1 MLIQRNK
8 IMKQEVIKLES
19 RYKEVDSKLIKVK
32 NNKYLLETNS
42 EYIRINEDENMMVD
56 SIDLEGGPMISIGDT
71 IQGKKIKSIK
81 SQYVIEFE

>member
-1 MLIQRNK
+1 
-8 IMKQEVIKLES
+8 MKQEVIKLES
-19 RYKEVDSKLIKVK
+19 RYKDVNSDLIQIED
-32 NNKYLLETNS
+32 NKYLLNTNS
-42 EYIRINEDENMMVD
+42 EYINLSRAKNRTIY

>member
-1 MLIQRNK
+1 
-8 IMKQEVIKLES
+8 MKQEVIKLES
-19 RYKEVDSKLIKVK
+19 RYKEVDSKLIQVE

-42 EYIRINEDENMMVD
+42 ECIRISRDAYLTIN

-81 SQYVIEFE
+81 SQYVIEFEWFI

>member
-1 MLIQRNK
+1 
-8 IMKQEVIKLES
+8 MKQGVIKLES
-19 RYKEVDSKLIKVK
+19 RHKEVDSKLIQVE

-42 EYIRINEDENMMVD
+42 TYIRIIKNKNMIIK

>member
-1 MLIQRNK
+1 
-8 IMKQEVIKLES
+8 MKQEVIKLES
-19 RYKEVDSKLIKVK
+19 RYKDVDSKLIQVE

-42 EYIRINEDENMMVD
+42 EYARLKRAENGIIH

>member
-1 MLIQRNK
+1 
-8 IMKQEVIKLES
+8 MKQEIIKLES
-19 RYKEVDSKLIKVK
+19 RYKDINSELIQIKD
-32 NNKYLLETNS
+32 NKYLLETNS
-42 EYIRINEDENMMVD
+42 EYVRLSRAENRTIY

>member
-1 MLIQRNK
+1 ME
-8 IMKQEVIKLES
+8 QEVIKLES
-19 RYKEVDSKLIKVK
+19 RYKEVNSKLIQIKD
-32 NNKYLLETNS
+32 NKYLLETNS

-56 SIDLEGGPMISIGDT
+56 SIDLEGGPMINIGDT